1 MELAP
6 ELFTAFLHCSSQWDG
21 DLQPLAEAGTPIY
34 MVTGENDSYYGSS
47 SVLETYEKLVSLYK
61 EMGFSEEQIDRLVV
75 LDLKDQAW
83 FDERGIRD
91 QHGGGGSFAH
101 EADIMSWLFGEH

>member
-1 MELAP
+1 MKTVHIRKTICTLLACIMMAYCLPSCTGTAPVSTTVSGTTQQTGSEAPKELP
-6 ELFTAFLHCSSQWDG
+6 NVDEQ
-21 DLQPLAEAGTPIY
+21 IK
-34 MVTGENDSYYGSS
+34 
-47 SVLETYEKLVSLYK
+47 KLVA
-61 EMGFSEEQIDRLVV
+61 

>member
-1 MELAP
+1 
-6 ELFTAFLHCSSQWDG
+6 
-21 DLQPLAEAGTPIY
+21 
-34 MVTGENDSYYGSS
+34 
-47 SVLETYEKLVSLYK
+47 
-61 EMGFSEEQIDRLVV
+61 MGFTEEQINRLVV
-75 LDLKDQAW
+75 LDLKDQSY

>member
-1 MELAP
+1 
-6 ELFTAFLHCSSQWDG
+6 
-21 DLQPLAEAGTPIY
+21 
-34 MVTGENDSYYGSS
+34 
-47 SVLETYEKLVSLYK
+47 
-61 EMGFSEEQIDRLVV
+61 MGFSEEQIDRLVV

-91 QHGGGGSFAH
+91 QHDGGGSFAH

>member
-1 MELAP
+1 M
-6 ELFTAFLHCSSQWDG
+6 C
-21 DLQPLAEAGTPIY
+21 
-34 MVTGENDSYYGSS
+34 
-47 SVLETYEKLVSLYK
+47 ETYEKLESLYK